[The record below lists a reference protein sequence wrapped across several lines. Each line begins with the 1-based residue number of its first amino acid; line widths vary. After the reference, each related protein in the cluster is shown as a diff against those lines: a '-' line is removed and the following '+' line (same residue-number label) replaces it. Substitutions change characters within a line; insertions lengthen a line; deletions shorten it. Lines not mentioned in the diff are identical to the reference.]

1 MPCNC
6 RVIDGVWPHYPCG
19 HSKRSLSASA
29 YQGCMGGHIRA
40 NERRKL
46 RAAGA
51 ASQAGA
57 RRATARP
64 RATALAALLRQ
75 PRLTVSQQP
84 PRNGRGVF
92 GRPKGLRVVHTP
104 RSRRGQPSRR
114 LWSCSLQPCPAASK
128 QLYRIPQPAATSTRH
143 EVGTTTTAGSTAPPR
158 SIRAVNNSVTRI
170 VNHPHCLNKLYKILS
185 HTCGSVKKPNAA
197 TPKLYQ
203 PNVTTPK
210 LYYPSSNWG

>member
-1 MPCNC
+1 MFKGPINLGKIFNIFDTASNKNCSPHSRFVSVTLKLPCNC

-19 HSKRSLSASA
+19 HSKRSLSAST

-84 PRNGRGVF
+84 PRNGRGVWAAKGF
-92 GRPKGLRVVHTP
+92 TSGTYSAQPARPAK
-104 RSRRGQPSRR
+104 Q
-114 LWSCSLQPCPAASK
+114 ASVE
-128 QLYRIPQPAATSTRH
+128 LQPAALPS
-143 EVGTTTTAGSTAPPR
+143 SQ
-158 SIRAVNNSVTRI
+158 
-170 VNHPHCLNKLYKILS
+170 YKISKIQARLGKRLS
-185 HTCGSVKKPNAA
+185 RPH
-197 TPKLYQ
+197 
-203 PNVTTPK
+203 
-210 LYYPSSNWG
+210 